1 MAQFCYFRSLLR
13 IETVTFPLILW
24 AGRVDMDWNFGKLG
38 QLFQSFNAMPQKTC
52 SVPPL
57 VKFAW
62 YLFLNPIGASC
73 VWVSR
78 CSPMLQLKVPLIL
91 WVALSGLYAA
101 NIEIKPY
108 AIWSLK
114 QVKTKK
120 NRRQPR
126 NVVTVAYESGRL
138 QEVPTVLK
146 SRGTPW
152 AHCYAFIY
160 AYAQSTTTDID
171 RFTITSCLRHIHNW
185 IRDERII

>member
-1 MAQFCYFRSLLR
+1 MSHSVLSCRSQNLASTIMVQFCYFRSLLR

-24 AGRVDMDWNFGKLG
+24 AGRMDMDWNFGKLG

-62 YLFLNPIGASC
+62 YLFLNPTGAFC

-78 CSPMLQLKVPLIL
+78 CSSMLQLKVPLIL

-108 AIWSLK
+108 VIWSLK

-146 SRGTPW
+146 SRG
-152 AHCYAFIY
+152 HLGLIVMHLFMRMHKVQRLI
-160 AYAQSTTTDID
+160 STG
-171 RFTITSCLRHIHNW
+171 LR
-185 IRDERII
+185 